1 MFKSNV
7 VGSIVGGLA
16 RYKQDLFTPINADLC
31 SGVPGEPSGLYH
43 IHKNYGVLPW
53 STLFQPAIKLA
64 REGFPVS
71 KDFAKAMDL
80 VTEYTGDDFLSKDPS
95 WAEDFAPNGTRVGE
109 GDIVTRK
116 RYARTLE
123 AIATGG
129 PDIFYK
135 GALAE
140 ATVRALQRRNG
151 TITMQ
156 DMADY
161 NVVSRKPASIEYKGF
176 RVHACGAPA
185 SGAVAL
191 SVLKI
196 LEGYSDMEQ
205 SEHLS
210 THRMDEAIRFGYGKV
225 PDTFHGWRAMSLFA
239 DMAREQV

>member
-1 MFKSNV
+1 M
-7 VGSIVGGLA
+7 
-16 RYKQDLFTPINADLC
+16 
-31 SGVPGEPSGLYH
+31 PGEPSGLYY

-64 REGFPVS
+64 QEGFPIS

-109 GDIVTRK
+109 GDVVTRK
-116 RYARTLE
+116 RYAQTLE
-123 AIATGG
+123 AIAAEG
-129 PDIFYK
+129 PDVFYK
-135 GALAE
+135 GTLAE
-140 ATVRALQRRNG
+140 ATVRALRKRNG
-151 TITMQ
+151 TITTE
-156 DMADY
+156 DMANY

-196 LEGYSDMEQ
+196 LEGYNNMEKSD
-205 SEHLS
+205 HLS
-210 THRMDEAIRFGYGKV
+210 THRLDEAIRFGYGRV
-225 PDTFHGWRAMSLFA
+225 PVSSTVGKLRAHLLIWLESKS
-239 DMAREQV
+239 R

>member
-1 MFKSNV
+1 M
-7 VGSIVGGLA
+7 
-16 RYKQDLFTPINADLC
+16 
-31 SGVPGEPSGLYH
+31 PGEPSGLYY

-64 REGFPVS
+64 QEGFPIS
-71 KDFAKAMDL
+71 KDFAQAMDL
-80 VTEYTGDDFLSKDPS
+80 ATEYTDDDFLLKDPS

-109 GDIVTRK
+109 GDVVTRK

-123 AIATGG
+123 AIAREG
-129 PDIFYK
+129 PNVFYK

-140 ATVRALQRRNG
+140 ATVRALRERNG
-151 TITMQ
+151 TITME
-156 DMADY
+156 DMASY
-161 NVVSRKPASIEYKGF
+161 NVVLRKPASIEYKGF

-225 PDTFHGWRAMSLFA
+225 PDPFHGWQAMNLSA
-239 DMAREQV
+239 DMARDQV

>member
-1 MFKSNV
+1 
-7 VGSIVGGLA
+7 
-16 RYKQDLFTPINADLC
+16 
-31 SGVPGEPSGLYH
+31 
-43 IHKNYGVLPW
+43 
-53 STLFQPAIKLA
+53 
-64 REGFPVS
+64 
-71 KDFAKAMDL
+71 MDL
-80 VTEYTGDDFLSKDPS
+80 ATEDTGDHFLSKDPS
-95 WAEDFAPNGTRVGE
+95 WAEDFAPNRTRVGE

-123 AIATGG
+123 AIATKG

-140 ATVRALQRRNG
+140 ATVRALRRRNG
-151 TITMQ
+151 TITIE
-156 DMADY
+156 DMVSY
-161 NVVSRKPASIEYKGF
+161 NVVSRKPAEIEYKYF

-191 SVLKI
+191 SALKI
-196 LEGYSDMEQ
+196 LEGYSDIKQ

-225 PDTFHGWRAMSLFA
+225 SRPFHDCQGAILFA

>member
-1 MFKSNV
+1 M
-7 VGSIVGGLA
+7 
-16 RYKQDLFTPINADLC
+16 Y
-31 SGVPGEPSGLYH
+31 Y

-64 REGFPVS
+64 QEGFAVP

-95 WAEDFAPNGTRVGE
+95 WAEDFAPSGTRVGE

-123 AIATGG
+123 AIATKG
-129 PDIFYK
+129 PDVFYK

-140 ATVRALQRRNG
+140 ATVGALRRRNG
-151 TITMQ
+151 TITME
-156 DMADY
+156 DMASY
-161 NVVSRKPASIEYKGF
+161 NVVLRKPASIAYKGF

-196 LEGYSDMEQ
+196 LEGYPDLHESEQ
-205 SEHLS
+205 LS
-210 THRMDEAIRFGYGKV
+210 IHRMDEAIRFGYGKV
-225 PDTFHGWRAMSLFA
+225 SEPFHG
-239 DMAREQV
+239 

>member
-1 MFKSNV
+1 M
-7 VGSIVGGLA
+7 
-16 RYKQDLFTPINADLC
+16 
-31 SGVPGEPSGLYH
+31 PGEPSGLYY

-64 REGFPVS
+64 REGFVVS
-71 KDFAKAMDL
+71 KDFAAAMDL
-80 VTEYTGDDFLSKDPS
+80 VTKYLDDDFLSKDPS

-123 AIATGG
+123 AIATYG
-129 PDIFYK
+129 PDVFYK

-140 ATVRALQRRNG
+140 ATVRALRRRNG
-151 TITMQ
+151 VMTME
-156 DMADY
+156 DMAGYD
-161 NVVSRKPASIEYKGF
+161 VVSRKPASIEYKGF

-196 LEGYSDMEQ
+196 LEGYSDEEQ

-225 PDTFHGWRAMSLFA
+225 LQSFHRWQATSPFT
-239 DMAREQV
+239 DISREQV

>member
-1 MFKSNV
+1 M
-7 VGSIVGGLA
+7 
-16 RYKQDLFTPINADLC
+16 
-31 SGVPGEPSGLYH
+31 PGEPSGLYY

-53 STLFQPAIKLA
+53 STLFQPAFKLA
-64 REGFPVS
+64 QEGFVIS

-123 AIATGG
+123 AIATNG

-135 GALAE
+135 GPLAE
-140 ATVRALQRRNG
+140 AAVRALRGRNG
-151 TITMQ
+151 TITME
-156 DMADY
+156 DMAAY
-161 NVVSRKPASIEYKGF
+161 NVVSRKPVNIDYKGF
-176 RVHACGAPA
+176 RVHGCGAPA

-196 LEGYSDMEQ
+196 LEGYSDLQQ
-205 SEHLS
+205 SEHMS

-225 PDTFHGWRAMSLFA
+225 LERFPGLASCFC
-239 DMAREQV
+239 

>member
-1 MFKSNV
+1 M
-7 VGSIVGGLA
+7 
-16 RYKQDLFTPINADLC
+16 
-31 SGVPGEPSGLYH
+31 PGEPSGLYY

-53 STLFQPAIKLA
+53 PTLFQPAIELA

-80 VTEYTGDDFLSKDPS
+80 VTEYTGDDFLLKDPS

-129 PDIFYK
+129 PDVFYK
-135 GALAE
+135 GAQAE
-140 ATVRALQRRNG
+140 AMVRALRTRNG
-151 TITMQ
+151 TITME
-156 DMADY
+156 DMASY
-161 NVVSRKPASIEYKGF
+161 NVVSRTPASIEYKGF

-196 LEGYSDMEQ
+196 LEGYFDMEQ
-205 SEHLS
+205 SEDLS

-225 PDTFHGWRAMSLFA
+225 PEPSHSWRAMSLLA

>member
-1 MFKSNV
+1 M
-7 VGSIVGGLA
+7 
-16 RYKQDLFTPINADLC
+16 
-31 SGVPGEPSGLYH
+31 PGEPSGLYY

-64 REGFPVS
+64 QEGFPVS

-80 VTEYTGDDFLSKDPS
+80 VTEYTGDDFLFKDPS

-109 GDIVTRK
+109 GDIITRK

-123 AIATGG
+123 AIATGS
-129 PDIFYK
+129 PEVFYK

-140 ATVRALQRRNG
+140 ATVRALRKRNG
-151 TITMQ
+151 TITME
-156 DMADY
+156 DMANY
-161 NVVSRKPASIEYKGF
+161 NVVLRKPAEIEYKDF

-210 THRMDEAIRFGYGKV
+210 THRLDEAIRFGYGRV
-225 PDTFHGWRAMSLFA
+225 LEPFYSWQATSLYA

>member
-1 MFKSNV
+1 M
-7 VGSIVGGLA
+7 
-16 RYKQDLFTPINADLC
+16 
-31 SGVPGEPSGLYH
+31 PGEPSGLYY

-53 STLFQPAIKLA
+53 STLFKPAIKLA
-64 REGFPVS
+64 QEGFAIP

-80 VTEYTGDDFLSKDPS
+80 VTKYTGDDFLSKDPS

-109 GDIVTRK
+109 GDIITRK

-123 AIATGG
+123 AIATEG
-129 PDIFYK
+129 PDVFYV

-140 ATVRALQRRNG
+140 ATVRVLRRRNG
-151 TITMQ
+151 TITME
-156 DMADY
+156 DMANY

-196 LEGYSDMEQ
+196 LEGYSDMHESEQ
-205 SEHLS
+205 LS

-225 PDTFHGWRAMSLFA
+225 LEPFHDWRATSLYA

>member
-1 MFKSNV
+1 M
-7 VGSIVGGLA
+7 
-16 RYKQDLFTPINADLC
+16 
-31 SGVPGEPSGLYH
+31 PGEPSGLYY
-43 IHKNYGVLPW
+43 IHNNYGVLPW

-64 REGFPVS
+64 QDGFVIS

-80 VTEYTGDDFLSKDPS
+80 VTEYFDDDFLSKDPS

-123 AIATGG
+123 AIATKG
-129 PDIFYK
+129 PDVFYK

-140 ATVRALQRRNG
+140 ATVRALRRRNG
-151 TITMQ
+151 TVTIE
-156 DMADY
+156 DMAVY
-161 NVVSRKPASIEYKGF
+161 NVVSRKPAKIEYKGF
-176 RVHACGAPA
+176 RVHGCGAPA

-196 LEGYSDMEQ
+196 LEGYSDMQQ
-205 SEHLS
+205 SEDLS

-225 PDTFHGWRAMSLFA
+225 LEPFHGWQATILFA
-239 DMAREQV
+239 NMPREQV

>member
-1 MFKSNV
+1 M
-7 VGSIVGGLA
+7 
-16 RYKQDLFTPINADLC
+16 
-31 SGVPGEPSGLYH
+31 PGEPSGLYY

-53 STLFQPAIKLA
+53 TTLFQPAIKLA
-64 REGFPVS
+64 QEGFAIP

-80 VTEYTGDDFLSKDPS
+80 VTKYTGDDFLSKDPS

-123 AIATGG
+123 AIATEG
-129 PDIFYK
+129 PDGFYK
-135 GALAE
+135 GTLAE
-140 ATVRALQRRNG
+140 ATVRALRRRNG
-151 TITMQ
+151 TITME
-156 DMADY
+156 DMAGY
-161 NVVSRKPASIEYKGF
+161 NVVSRKPATVEYKGF

-196 LEGYSDMEQ
+196 LEEYSDMHESEQ
-205 SEHLS
+205 LS

-225 PDTFHGWRAMSLFA
+225 SEPFYVWQATRLFA
-239 DMAREQV
+239 DIYREQV

>member
-1 MFKSNV
+1 M
-7 VGSIVGGLA
+7 
-16 RYKQDLFTPINADLC
+16 
-31 SGVPGEPSGLYH
+31 PGEPSGLYY

-109 GDIVTRK
+109 GDIVTRR
-116 RYARTLE
+116 RYARTLD
-123 AIATGG
+123 AIATEG
-129 PDIFYK
+129 PQVFYK
-135 GALAE
+135 SALAA
-140 ATVRALQRRNG
+140 ATVRALRQRNG
-151 TITMQ
+151 TITME
-156 DMADY
+156 DMANY
-161 NVVSRKPASIEYKGF
+161 NVVSRRPASIEYKGF

-225 PDTFHGWRAMSLFA
+225 PDAFHGWQAMSLLA

>member
-1 MFKSNV
+1 M
-7 VGSIVGGLA
+7 
-16 RYKQDLFTPINADLC
+16 
-31 SGVPGEPSGLYH
+31 PGEPSGLYY

-64 REGFPVS
+64 REGFPIS

-109 GDIVTRK
+109 GDILTRK

-123 AIATGG
+123 AIAMEG
-129 PDIFYK
+129 PEVFYK

-140 ATVRALQRRNG
+140 ATIRALRKRNG
-151 TITMQ
+151 TITME
-156 DMADY
+156 DMAGY
-161 NVVSRKPASIEYKGF
+161 NVVSRRPASIEYKGF

-196 LEGYSDMEQ
+196 LEGYSEKEQ

-210 THRMDEAIRFGYGKV
+210 THRLDEAIRFGYGRV
-225 PDTFHGWRAMSLFA
+225 PEPFYTWQAMSVFA
-239 DMAREQV
+239 NMAREQV